1 MHIPRT
7 LLARGARFGQH
18 SRTGHRYLKCICGDC
33 SIWLKFLDWVF
44 STLKFH
50 VFVSGNVLNTTPTG
64 AWYISDKM
72 SSSRVDH
79 GPFSDVLKDMLSKEF
94 GHLNLASNISKV
106 SLCLTT
112 LIYRFSS
119 LRGDIDNG
127 APCHAF
133 RSVIKSLVL
142 LI

>member
-1 MHIPRT
+1 
-7 LLARGARFGQH
+7 
-18 SRTGHRYLKCICGDC
+18 
-33 SIWLKFLDWVF
+33 
-44 STLKFH
+44 
-50 VFVSGNVLNTTPTG
+50 
-64 AWYISDKM
+64 M

-119 LRGDIDNG
+119 LRGD
-127 APCHAF
+127 F
-133 RSVIKSLVL
+133 L
-142 LI
+142 LQILTTEHPAMSSDPL